1 MKGLLV
7 VNRFLH
13 SDKFDELSTY
23 FLKAA
28 DTLGILLK
36 VVTNDSYMTD
46 WKSSDFVLFW
56 DKDILLAKWLEMQK
70 IPVYNSSSAIEICD
84 DKGKTWLALSKAG
97 LPIPKTLPAPMTYSG
112 IGYTELSF
120 VEDIMRKFSFPLII
134 KESFGSFGQQVYL
147 VKNRLEL
154 LKKVKELEGKPFLFQ
169 EYIKE
174 SKGKDIR
181 LQVVGDR
188 VVASMYRY
196 SDEDFRANISN
207 GGHMKAYEPTPQ
219 EKELAIRAT
228 RAVGADFAGVDLLFG
243 KNGPLVCEVNS
254 NAHFINILKC
264 TGIDTS
270 IEIMKYIQNGVR

>member
-28 DTLGILLK
+28 DKLNIRLEL
-36 VVTNDSYMTD
+36 VTNASYKTD
-46 WKSSDFVLFW
+46 WKSADFVLFW

-70 IPVYNSSSAIEICD
+70 IPVYNSASAIEICD
-84 DKGKTWLALSKAG
+84 DKAKTWLALERKEI
-97 LPIPKTLPAPMTYSG
+97 PTPKTIPAPMTYSG

-120 VEDIMRKFSFPLII
+120 VEDIIREFSFPLIM

-147 VKNRLEL
+147 VNNKSEL
-154 LKKVKELEGKPFLFQ
+154 TKKVKELEGKPFLFQ
-169 EYIKE
+169 EYIGE

-181 LQVVGDR
+181 LQVVGNK

-196 SDEDFRANISN
+196 SEDDFRANITN
-207 GGHMKAYEPTPQ
+207 GGHMKAYEPTSQ
-219 EKELAIRAT
+219 EIELAIRAAG
-228 RAVGADFAGVDLLFG
+228 AVGADFAGVDLLFG
-243 KNGPLVCEVNS
+243 KDGPLVCEVNS
-254 NAHFINILKC
+254 NAHFVNILKC
-264 TGIDTS
+264 TGVDTS
-270 IEIMKYIQNGVR
+270 MEIMKYIQNGVR

>member
-7 VNRFLH
+7 VNQFLH
-13 SDKFDELSTY
+13 SDKFDELSIY

-28 DTLGILLK
+28 DTLGVRLQ
-36 VVTNDSYMTD
+36 VVTNASYTTD
-46 WKSSDFVLFW
+46 WNRADFVLFW
-56 DKDILLAKWLEMQK
+56 DKDILLAKWLEKQN
-70 IPVYNSSSAIEICD
+70 IPVYNSASAIEICD
-84 DKGKTWLALSKAG
+84 DKGKTWLALEEKG
-97 LPIPKTLPAPMTYSG
+97 LPTPKTLPAPMTYSG
-112 IGYTELSF
+112 VGYTELSF
-120 VEDIMRKFSFPLII
+120 VDDIVKKFSFPLII

-147 VKNRLEL
+147 VENKSEL
-154 LKKVKELEGKPFLFQ
+154 LKKIKELEGKPFLFQ

-174 SKGKDIR
+174 SRGKDIR

-196 SDEDFRANISN
+196 SENDFRANITN
-207 GGHMKAYEPTPQ
+207 GGHMKPYEPTFQ
-219 EKELAIRAT
+219 EKELAIRAA

-264 TGIDTS
+264 TGVDTS
-270 IEIMKYIQNGVR
+270 MEIMKYIQNGVR

>member
-28 DTLGILLK
+28 DKLNIRLEL
-36 VVTNDSYMTD
+36 VTNASYKTD
-46 WKSSDFVLFW
+46 WKSADFVLFW

-70 IPVYNSSSAIEICD
+70 IPVYNSASSIEICD
-84 DKGKTWLALSKAG
+84 DKAKTWLALERKG
-97 LPIPKTLPAPMTYSG
+97 IPTPKTIPAPMTYSG

-120 VEDIMRKFSFPLII
+120 VEDIIREFSFPLIM

-147 VKNRLEL
+147 VNNKSEL
-154 LKKVKELEGKPFLFQ
+154 TKKVKELEGKPFLFQ
-169 EYIKE
+169 EYIGE

-181 LQVVGDR
+181 LQVVGNR

-196 SDEDFRANISN
+196 SEDDFRANITN
-207 GGHMKAYEPTPQ
+207 GGHMKAYEPTSQ
-219 EKELAIRAT
+219 EIELAIRAAG
-228 RAVGADFAGVDLLFG
+228 AVGADFAGVDLLFG
-243 KNGPLVCEVNS
+243 KDGPLVCEVNS
-254 NAHFINILKC
+254 NAHFVNILKC
-264 TGIDTS
+264 TGVDTS
-270 IEIMKYIQNGVR
+270 MEIMKYIQNGVR

>member
-28 DTLGILLK
+28 DKLNIRLEL
-36 VVTNDSYMTD
+36 VTNASYKTD
-46 WKSSDFVLFW
+46 WKSADFVLFW

-70 IPVYNSSSAIEICD
+70 IPVYNSASAIEICD
-84 DKGKTWLALSKAG
+84 DKAKTWLALERKG
-97 LPIPKTLPAPMTYSG
+97 IPTPKTIPAPMTYSG

-120 VEDIMRKFSFPLII
+120 VEDIIREFSFPLIM

-147 VKNRLEL
+147 VNNKSEL
-154 LKKVKELEGKPFLFQ
+154 TKKVKELEGKPFLFQ
-169 EYIKE
+169 EYIGE

-181 LQVVGDR
+181 LQVVGNK

-196 SDEDFRANISN
+196 SEDDFRANITN
-207 GGHMKAYEPTPQ
+207 GGHMKAYEPTSQ
-219 EKELAIRAT
+219 EIELAIRAAG
-228 RAVGADFAGVDLLFG
+228 AVGADFAGVDLLFG
-243 KNGPLVCEVNS
+243 KDGPLVCEVNS
-254 NAHFINILKC
+254 NAHFVNILKC
-264 TGIDTS
+264 TGVDTS
-270 IEIMKYIQNGVR
+270 MEIMKYIQNGVR

>member
-28 DTLGILLK
+28 DKLDIRLEL
-36 VVTNDSYMTD
+36 VTNASYKTD
-46 WKSSDFVLFW
+46 WKSADFVLFW

-70 IPVYNSSSAIEICD
+70 IPVYNSASAIEICD
-84 DKGKTWLALSKAG
+84 DKAKTWLALERKG
-97 LPIPKTLPAPMTYSG
+97 IPTPKTIPAPMTYSG

-120 VEDIMRKFSFPLII
+120 VEDIIREFSFPLIM

-147 VKNRLEL
+147 VNNKSEL
-154 LKKVKELEGKPFLFQ
+154 TEKVKELEGKPFLFQ

-174 SKGKDIR
+174 SRGKDIR

-196 SDEDFRANISN
+196 SEDDFRANITN
-207 GGHMKAYEPTPQ
+207 GGHMKAYEPTSQ
-219 EKELAIRAT
+219 EKELAIRAA

-254 NAHFINILKC
+254 NAHFVNILKC
-264 TGIDTS
+264 TGVDTS
-270 IEIMKYIQNGVR
+270 MEIMKYIQNGVR

>member
-28 DTLGILLK
+28 DKLNIRLEL
-36 VVTNDSYMTD
+36 VTNASYKTD
-46 WKSSDFVLFW
+46 WKSADFVLFW

-70 IPVYNSSSAIEICD
+70 IPVYNSASAIEICD
-84 DKGKTWLALSKAG
+84 DKAKTWLALERKG
-97 LPIPKTLPAPMTYSG
+97 IPTPKTIPAPMTYSG

-120 VEDIMRKFSFPLII
+120 VEDIIREFSFPLIM

-147 VKNRLEL
+147 VNNKSEL
-154 LKKVKELEGKPFLFQ
+154 TKKVKELEGKPFLFQ
-169 EYIKE
+169 EYIGE

-181 LQVVGDR
+181 LQVVGNR

-196 SDEDFRANISN
+196 SEDDFRANITN
-207 GGHMKAYEPTPQ
+207 GGHMKAYEPTSQ
-219 EKELAIRAT
+219 EIELAICAAG
-228 RAVGADFAGVDLLFG
+228 AVGADFAGVDLLFG
-243 KNGPLVCEVNS
+243 KDGPLVCEVNS

-264 TGIDTS
+264 TGVDTS
-270 IEIMKYIQNGVR
+270 MEIMKYIQNGVS

>member
-28 DTLGILLK
+28 DKLNIRLEL
-36 VVTNDSYMTD
+36 VTNASYKTD
-46 WKSSDFVLFW
+46 WKSADFVLFW

-70 IPVYNSSSAIEICD
+70 IPVYNSASAIEICD
-84 DKGKTWLALSKAG
+84 DKAKTWLALERKG
-97 LPIPKTLPAPMTYSG
+97 IPTPKTIPAPMTYSG

-120 VEDIMRKFSFPLII
+120 VEDIIREFSFPLIM

-147 VKNRLEL
+147 VNNKSEL
-154 LKKVKELEGKPFLFQ
+154 TKKVKELEGKPFLFQ
-169 EYIKE
+169 EYIGE

-181 LQVVGDR
+181 LQVVGNR

-196 SDEDFRANISN
+196 SEDDFRANITN
-207 GGHMKAYEPTPQ
+207 GGHMKAYEPTSQ
-219 EKELAIRAT
+219 EIELAIRAAG
-228 RAVGADFAGVDLLFG
+228 AVGADFAGVDLLFG
-243 KNGPLVCEVNS
+243 KDGPLVCEVNS
-254 NAHFINILKC
+254 NAHFVNILKC
-264 TGIDTS
+264 TGVDTS
-270 IEIMKYIQNGVR
+270 MEIMKYIQNGVR

>member
-28 DTLGILLK
+28 DKLNIRLEL
-36 VVTNDSYMTD
+36 VTNASYKTD
-46 WKSSDFVLFW
+46 WKSADFVLFW

-70 IPVYNSSSAIEICD
+70 IPVYNSASAIEICD
-84 DKGKTWLALSKAG
+84 DKAKTWLALERKG
-97 LPIPKTLPAPMTYSG
+97 IPTPKTIPAPMTYSG

-120 VEDIMRKFSFPLII
+120 VEDIIREFSFPLIM

-147 VKNRLEL
+147 VNNKSEL
-154 LKKVKELEGKPFLFQ
+154 TKKVKELEGKPFLFQ
-169 EYIKE
+169 EYIGE

-181 LQVVGDR
+181 LQVVGNK

-196 SDEDFRANISN
+196 SEDDFRANITN
-207 GGHMKAYEPTPQ
+207 GGHMKAYEPTSQ
-219 EKELAIRAT
+219 EIELAIRASG
-228 RAVGADFAGVDLLFG
+228 AVGADFAGVDLLFG
-243 KNGPLVCEVNS
+243 KDGPLVCEVNS
-254 NAHFINILKC
+254 NAHFVNILKC
-264 TGIDTS
+264 TGVDTS
-270 IEIMKYIQNGVR
+270 MEIMKYIQNGVR

>member
-28 DTLGILLK
+28 DKLNIRLEL
-36 VVTNDSYMTD
+36 VTNASYKTD
-46 WKSSDFVLFW
+46 WKSADFVLFW

-70 IPVYNSSSAIEICD
+70 IPVYNSASAIEICD
-84 DKGKTWLALSKAG
+84 DKAKTWLALERKG
-97 LPIPKTLPAPMTYSG
+97 IPTPKSIPAPMTYSG

-120 VEDIMRKFSFPLII
+120 VEDIIREFSFPLIM

-147 VKNRLEL
+147 VNNKSEL
-154 LKKVKELEGKPFLFQ
+154 TKKVKELEGKPFLFQ
-169 EYIKE
+169 EYIGE

-181 LQVVGDR
+181 LQVVGNK

-196 SDEDFRANISN
+196 SEDDFRANITN
-207 GGHMKAYEPTPQ
+207 GGHMKAYEPTSQ
-219 EKELAIRAT
+219 EIELAIRAAG
-228 RAVGADFAGVDLLFG
+228 AVGADFAGVDLLFG
-243 KNGPLVCEVNS
+243 KDGPLVCEVNS
-254 NAHFINILKC
+254 NAHFVNILKC
-264 TGIDTS
+264 TGVDTS
-270 IEIMKYIQNGVR
+270 MEIMKYIQNGVR

>member
-28 DTLGILLK
+28 DKLNIRLEL
-36 VVTNDSYMTD
+36 VTNASYKTD
-46 WKSSDFVLFW
+46 WKSADFVLFW

-70 IPVYNSSSAIEICD
+70 IPVYNSASAIEICD
-84 DKGKTWLALSKAG
+84 DKAKTWLALERKG
-97 LPIPKTLPAPMTYSG
+97 IPTPKTIPAPMTYSG

-120 VEDIMRKFSFPLII
+120 VEDIIREFSFPLIM

-147 VKNRLEL
+147 VNNKSEL
-154 LKKVKELEGKPFLFQ
+154 TKKVKELEGKPFLFQ
-169 EYIKE
+169 EYIGE

-181 LQVVGDR
+181 LQVVGNR

-196 SDEDFRANISN
+196 SEDDFRANITN
-207 GGHMKAYEPTPQ
+207 GGHMKAYEPTSQ
-219 EKELAIRAT
+219 EIELAICAAG
-228 RAVGADFAGVDLLFG
+228 AVGADFAGVDLLFG
-243 KNGPLVCEVNS
+243 KDGPLVCEVNS
-254 NAHFINILKC
+254 NAHFVNILKC
-264 TGIDTS
+264 TGVDTS
-270 IEIMKYIQNGVR
+270 MEIMKYIQNGVS